1 MTALH
6 RPLRPQWTCA
16 GCGWDWPCP
25 TRRGQLT
32 AEYDR
37 ARVCLSL
44 VMAEYFVEASEDLRD
59 VPAGELYRRFLGWVR
74 STR

>member
-1 MTALH
+1 VTALH
-6 RPLRPQWTCA
+6 APLRPRWTCA
-16 GCGWDWPCP
+16 GCGDNWPCS

-44 VMAEYFVEASEDLRD
+44 LMTSYFADAAEDLHD
-59 VPAGELYRRFLGWVR
+59 VPAGELYVRFLGWLCSR
-74 STR
+74 

>member
-6 RPLRPQWTCA
+6 TPLRPQWICV
-16 GCGWDWPCP
+16 GCGCDWPCL
-25 TRRGQLT
+25 TRPGQLA

-44 VMAEYFVEASEDLRD
+44 VMSSYFVQASEDLYA
-59 VPAGELYRRFLGWVR
+59 VPAGELYVRFLGWMG
-74 STR
+74 SP

>member
-1 MTALH
+1 MRMCAQ
-6 RPLRPQWTCA
+6 PQ
-16 GCGWDWPCP
+16 

-44 VMAEYFVEASEDLRD
+44 VMASHFVAASEDLRD
-59 VPAGELYRRFLGWVR
+59 VPAGELHLRFLGWLR
-74 STR
+74 SAR